1 MTFRKK
7 SRRNGKM
14 ELAFVCKRHEYWKYR
29 VSEIGR
35 SEHLDDFR
43 VVRVDQ
49 WLSPALEIFGR
60 NER

>member
-1 MTFRKK
+1 
-7 SRRNGKM
+7 M

-49 WLSPALEIFGR
+49 WLSPVLEIFWR